1 MNGGRGHRARILPL
15 GRGASSRYGPWI
27 VAATVYVA
35 ALALAAA
42 MAIASAEQSW
52 NSALA
57 GRISVQVPPPSDGME
72 NPVAEVVALLRATP
86 AIEEAAPID
95 EAVSRSLLEPWLGA
109 GAKLDTLPLPTLIDV
124 RLRPDVQLDIVAL
137 EVALDA
143 AVPGARIDDH
153 GLWLARML
161 RFTRALQAFGAALAV
176 LFGLTAVA
184 TAVFATRA
192 GLAAHGEAIG
202 ILRLIGAQDSHI
214 ARPFVAHS
222 RNLALKGGIVG
233 SALAAATLILLARYA
248 PGGSALMLPDMT
260 LSPIQ
265 WAALAGLPLI
275 VAALGMATA
284 RLTVMRALSRVT

>member
-1 MNGGRGHRARILPL
+1 MNGGRAHRARILPL
-15 GRGASSRYGPWI
+15 GRDASSRYGPWI
-27 VAATVYVA
+27 VAATVYVS

-42 MAIASAEQSW
+42 LAIASAEQSW

-72 NPVAEVVALLRATP
+72 KAVEEVVALLRATP

-124 RLRPDVQLDIVAL
+124 RLRPGVQLDIVAL

-202 ILRLIGAQDSHI
+202 ILRLIGAQDGQI
-214 ARPFVAHS
+214 ARLFVAHS
-222 RNLALKGGIVG
+222 RNLALKGGIGG
-233 SALAAATLILLARYA
+233 SALAAATLILLTRYA
-248 PGGSALMLPDMT
+248 PSGSALMLPDMT